1 MTATTKPKRRRMW
14 TDFDAEVA
22 EYKRR
27 NSGVV
32 FESENVIAARSAQE
46 EYRRLYLRN
55 SPEGRIARMR
65 AAHKAWSQQHAI
77 PYVEVDD
84 LDNETWL
91 NYLMRKDERAFAA
104 VMSKIGIDLE
114 NMEHVAWWMRIST
127 LDMADIFLVSQDI
140 IRDDEAG
147 KRKNRN
153 NSER

>member
-1 MTATTKPKRRRMW
+1 MTALARKGSLKGYTA
-14 TDFDAEVA
+14 FDVEAA
-22 EYKRR
+22 NNRAKNAALYLDSA
-27 NSGVV
+27 NVV
-32 FESENVIAARSAQE
+32 HARAVQE
-46 EYRRLYLRN
+46 EHERWQRRH

-65 AAHKAWSQQHAI
+65 AAHKSWSQMHAI

-127 LDMADIFLVSQDI
+127 LDMADIFLWSQDI
-140 IRDDEAG
+140 IREEEAG
-147 KRKNRN
+147 KRKR
-153 NSER
+153 RH